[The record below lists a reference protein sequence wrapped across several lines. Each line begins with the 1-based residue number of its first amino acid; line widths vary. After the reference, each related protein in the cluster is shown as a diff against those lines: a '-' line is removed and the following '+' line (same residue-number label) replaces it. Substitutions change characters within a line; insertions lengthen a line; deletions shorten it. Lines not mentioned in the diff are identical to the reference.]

1 MANIF
6 KLLLYTNFVL
16 NDDNMCFQIL
26 LIDDNNYFFGTA
38 LSLFLGALT
47 RLTSTSG
54 AIIAVLS
61 SLLRHDVSLQ
71 VLWITVKPASNSI

>member
-1 MANIF
+1 
-6 KLLLYTNFVL
+6 
-16 NDDNMCFQIL
+16 

-61 SLLRHDVSLQ
+61 SLLRHDVSYTSLMDYCQ
-71 VLWITVKPASNSI
+71 TSK